1 MQGEDEISSF
11 FDGEIGGK
19 NLNKYIN
26 QCAFLAEWNL
36 FYQLLCWFSQMFW
49 QPIAKY

>member
-1 MQGEDEISSF
+1 MQGDKNLSSLPGLSQHDSDIEDDIE
-11 FDGEIGGK
+11 GR

-36 FYQLLCWFSQMFW
+36 FYQLLC
-49 QPIAKY
+49 